1 MVEKQRKCK
10 DCNVELIAGE
20 NWPFCH
26 QSKKFYVCRNCEN
39 RRTRK
44 DYHTRPDLRERILTR
59 TKNYQK
65 AHPEAAKKASRE
77 CARRSYLTTDGG
89 ISYHSLSKRPHTGFC
104 EVCGNKKLKHLD
116 YHHWDDLDRSKG
128 IWVCHKCHPI
138 IEQVDNRR
146 GKSIIPLY
154 LKVKAQ
160 IEQESKTTY

>member
-26 QSKKFYVCRNCEN
+26 QRKKFYVCRNCEN
-39 RRTRK
+39 KRTSEE
-44 DYHTRPDLRERILTR
+44 YHNRPELRERILTR
-59 TKNYQK
+59 TKKYQK
-65 AHPEAAKKASRE
+65 AHPEVGRKAAMAYH
-77 CARRSYLTTDGG
+77 RRHSLTTDGITYYG
-89 ISYHSLSKRPHTGFC
+89 LSKRPHPKFC
-104 EVCGNKKLKHLD
+104 EVCGNPYIKRLG
-116 YHHWDDLDRSKG
+116 YHHWDDNDKNKG
-128 IWVCHKCHPI
+128 VWVCRKCHYI

-160 IEQESKTTY
+160 IEQESKTNP